1 VSGMDNVCRVN
12 VVQGPDGWLY
22 TTTDSAIYRI
32 GR

>member
-1 VSGMDNVCRVN
+1 VPGMDNVCRVN